1 MLNRC
6 YSDLKQLDSFVDRYK
21 YLRIG
26 GIIGELTF
34 GFDRYLNHTLYK
46 TKRWLKV
53 RDDVI
58 IRDDGC
64 DLGIVDMP
72 IKGIIIVHHMNPIQL
87 EDIQEGRDWVFDP
100 EYLICVS
107 HNTHNAIHYGDE
119 SLLPKGFVDRRPG
132 DTCPWK

>member
-6 YSDLKQLDSFVDRYK
+6 YSDLKQLSSFVDRYR

-26 GIIGELTF
+26 GIIGETTF
-34 GFDRYLNHTLYK
+34 GFDRYLNQTLYK
-46 TKRWLKV
+46 TKRWQKV

-58 IRDDGC
+58 IRDEGC
-64 DLGIVDMP
+64 DLGIADMP
-72 IKGIIIVHHMNPIQL
+72 IKGLIIVHHMNSIQL

-107 HNTHNAIHYGDE
+107 LNTHNAIHYGDE
-119 SLLPKGFVDRRPG
+119 GLLPKEFVDRRPG
-132 DTCPWK
+132 DTCPWR

>member
-26 GIIGELTF
+26 GIIGESTF
-34 GFDRYLNHTLYK
+34 GFDRYLNQTLYK

-107 HNTHNAIHYGDE
+107 RNTHNAIHYGDE